1 MVANDFNAC
10 LVWGVVGTDHIIPF
24 IFIAWQLA
32 RNNKFKHLN
41 LLLRFELT

>member
-1 MVANDFNAC
+1 MAANGFNAC
-10 LVWGVVGTDHIIPF
+10 LVWGVVDTDHIIPF

-41 LLLRFELT
+41 LLLRFEQT

>member
-1 MVANDFNAC
+1 MAANGFNVC
-10 LVWGVVGTDHIIPF
+10 QVWGVVRTDHIIPF

-41 LLLRFELT
+41 LLLRFEQT